1 MKTKIIKSTKDEQ
14 LEAAKGEQQELSR
27 ALVRSGKRT
36 QDSMFFIPSNI
47 VKLIKIKHRTTEF

>member
-14 LEAAKGEQQELSR
+14 LEAAKKEQQELSR

-36 QDSMFFIPSNI
+36 QESMFFISSAI
-47 VKLIKIKHRTTEF
+47 AKSIKIRHRTSEF